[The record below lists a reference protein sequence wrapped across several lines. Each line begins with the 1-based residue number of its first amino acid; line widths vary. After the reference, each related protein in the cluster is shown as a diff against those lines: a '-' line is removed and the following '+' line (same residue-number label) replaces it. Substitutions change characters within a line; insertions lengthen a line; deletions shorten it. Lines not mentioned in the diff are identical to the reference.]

1 MKTIYVVRH
10 AKADGQHFDAKLTE
24 SGKEQAHLLKS
35 FFKDKQIEIIYSS
48 PFIRAIET
56 IKPLA
61 QERGLQIVEDAR
73 LGERVLSSEMFPDW
87 QDKLQKSFDDFELVY
102 EGGESQTSG
111 MKRAQEMIQHVL
123 KLQVNSIVLV
133 SHGNLSTLL
142 LRYFDQKIGF
152 KDLMKMSNPDVF
164 EITVENEK
172 TALRRLWEEQR

>member
-10 AKADGQHFDAKLTE
+10 AKADGQDFEAKLTD
-24 SGKEQAHLLKS
+24 SGKEQAHLLKT
-35 FFKDKQIEIIYSS
+35 FFKDKQIEVIYSS

-87 QDKLQKSFDDFELVY
+87 QDKLQKSFDDFDLVY
-102 EGGESQTSG
+102 EGGESQASG
-111 MKRAQEMIQHVL
+111 MNRAQEMIQHI
-123 KLQVNSIVLV
+123 LQLEVNNIVLV
-133 SHGNLSTLL
+133 SHGNLTTLL

-152 KDLMKMSNPDVF
+152 KEHMEMSNPDVF
-164 EITVENEK
+164 EITVENEQA
-172 TALRRLWEEQR
+172 ALRRLWEK